1 MDQQILIIAGLGVV
15 CFAALAFV
23 LLAPTERDKSNKRLA
38 SINGPRGAAT
48 RGGGGQSSAA
58 TEAQNKERRKKLA
71 ETLDHL
77 DSQTKDL
84 KKKRRVSLAQQL
96 EQAGLTATP
105 KHFYIGSVIA
115 ALAFALI
122 GLISGQKLWIT
133 GLLFL
138 IGGFGFPRW
147 VVNFLKKR
155 RQKKFVGDFSN
166 AIDVIVR
173 GVKSGLPV
181 NECLKIIARESPKP
195 VCDEFHM
202 LTEGIRIGMTLEQ
215 SLARM
220 YERMP
225 LQEVNFFGIVL
236 MIQQK
241 TGGNLAEAL
250 GNLAHVLRSR
260 KLMEG
265 KVKALSA
272 EAKASAMIIG
282 SLPFLVMGAVKMAS
296 PDYLTPLFATRTG
309 NFILIG
315 AGLWMLTGILV
326 MKKMTQIKV

>member
-1 MDQQILIIAGLGVV
+1 MDQQVLIVVGLGLVA
-15 CFAALAFV
+15 FGALAFV
-23 LLAPTERDKSNKRLA
+23 LLQPTQRDKANKRVSALNA
-38 SINGPRGAAT
+38 AKAVKRSGGAN
-48 RGGGGQSSAA
+48 
-58 TEAQNKERRKKLA
+58 TEAQSKERRKKLA
-71 ETLDHL
+71 ESLAAL
-77 DSQTKDL
+77 DSKTKDL
-84 KKKRRVSLAQQL
+84 KKKKRLTLTQTL
-96 EQAGLTATP
+96 EQAGLPVKP
-105 KHFYIGSVIA
+105 KHFYIASIVT
-115 ALAFALI
+115 ALLFALV

-133 GLLFL
+133 GLLFV
-138 IGGFGFPRW
+138 IGGLGFPRW
-147 VVNFLKKR
+147 IVNFLRKR
-155 RQKKFVGDFSN
+155 RQKKFVDEFSN

-181 NECLKIIARESPKP
+181 NECLKIIAREAPRP

-202 LTEGIRIGMTLEQ
+202 LTEGIRVGLSLEQ
-215 SLARM
+215 ALERM

-250 GNLAHVLRSR
+250 GNLAIVLRSR

-265 KVKALSA
+265 KIKALSA
-272 EAKASAMIIG
+272 EAKASAYIIG
-282 SLPFLVMGAVKMAS
+282 SLPFLVMGAVKVAS
-296 PDYLTPLFATRTG
+296 PDYLEPLFNTRVG

-315 AGLWMLTGILV
+315 AGMWMMTGIVV